1 MHLLYL
7 RGGNILNNKKR
18 NGYWFWKWILN
29 TKVVTSLLIVLLLLL
44 ILICFTKISYLF
56 KPILQFFSIVG
67 IPIIVAI
74 ILYYFLVPVVDFL
87 ERHKVKR
94 GLTILLLFI
103 IILGLLIWGGVVVVP
118 KIQEQIVNFINNL
131 PGYFDEINQQLEKLI
146 NNKWIN
152 GFRPQL
158 NSIIDDRLSSLANI
172 IQSFFKDTLESIGSL
187 IGTLANVFVVILTVP
202 FLLFYLLKDGKK
214 FPHYATRFLPTRF
227 RKPTLQVLKEMNEK
241 VSQYIRGQLIVAMTV
256 LIMFIMGFSIIGLDF
271 AVSLGIIA
279 GFLNLLPYLGSF
291 IAMIPVVF
299 LALVSGPTMLL
310 KVMIVFFVEQ
320 TIEGRLISP
329 LILGSKL
336 NIHPVTIIFV
346 LLTSGKIFGVL
357 GIVFG
362 IPIYAALKVLIT
374 YIFEWYKKISKL
386 YQEDISSALEKR
398 ESSNVK

>member
-1 MHLLYL
+1 
-7 RGGNILNNKKR
+7 
-18 NGYWFWKWILN
+18 
-29 TKVVTSLLIVLLLLL
+29 
-44 ILICFTKISYLF
+44 
-56 KPILQFFSIVG
+56 
-67 IPIIVAI
+67 
-74 ILYYFLVPVVDFL
+74 VPVVDFL

-256 LIMFIMGFSIIGLDF
+256 LIMFIMGFSINGLDF